1 MSRPKRPK
9 EVPRLCRQLTS
20 DNKRVIVK
28 YIEVLPVMPQA
39 TLVVSKKNGQR

>member
-20 DNKRVIVK
+20 DNNRVIVK

-39 TLVVSKKNGQR
+39 TLVVSKKNGQK